1 MRWGSNVDVVRLNR
15 ISTNFC
21 LFSFFQGS
29 LFGFNNFSNNF
40 LLAVVGC
47 VSGHLTLHSSRL
59 FNQSSALSMPFTNLA
74 LFAWAIKLRS
84 TFSHARI
91 IFAIFST
98 FFWALVTYTFCFI
111 FYFNPIFLR

>member
-1 MRWGSNVDVVRLNR
+1 MRWGSNVDGVRLNR

-21 LFSFFQGS
+21 LFSFFLWS
-29 LFGFNNFSNNF
+29 LFGFNNFNNNF
-40 LLAVVGC
+40 LLAVVCC
-47 VSGHLTLHSSRL
+47 VSRHLTLHSSRL

-98 FFWALVTYTFCFI
+98 FFLGSCHVHFLLYFL
-111 FYFNPIFLR
+111 FNPIFLR